1 MVNVKSNV
9 LFDLSL
15 TFNKIKKK
23 MFNNLPIW
31 NKYKKNIDI
40 DQTIHF
46 TNITYVQPYTITKIH
61 SKA

>member
-1 MVNVKSNV
+1 
-9 LFDLSL
+9 
-15 TFNKIKKK
+15 